1 MISECFLVPD
11 VFFYCVSC
19 LCCHDLVGRV
29 FVLIFSLFV
38 TFLRAPEFSSLLLL
52 PSFYLAATQVAPSIY
67 AIHYSY
73 GLFSYVSSFCSDDA
87 FCSCCSLLPFC
98 SSAPDPWFRMTFG
111 NLTIGANQ
119 ACCFVV
125 PCIFLVRT
133 SQCPLLILLVPGS
146 LLFRPALSSVV
157 FCMSLA

>member
-67 AIHYSY
+67 AILT
-73 GLFSYVSSFCSDDA
+73 GFSPTFLHSVLMMHF
-87 FCSCCSLLPFC
+87 
-98 SSAPDPWFRMTFG
+98 APVARCFRFAPQP
-111 NLTIGANQ
+111 LT
-119 ACCFVV
+119 
-125 PCIFLVRT
+125 
-133 SQCPLLILLVPGS
+133 PGS
-146 LLFRPALSSVV
+146 A
-157 FCMSLA
+157 